1 MPHLDRPG
9 MIGLLE
15 RLGAESDATALEA
28 ARALHRQVGESG
40 FGWDA
45 VLRTGAAP
53 AFGGAAGN
61 APLAETSLSEESSD
75 QSSDDDL
82 PAAAPEAPA
91 PDQGEALRLIDRLL
105 ASQTLSGTLRED
117 LIEMKRGM
125 AEGSFDAM
133 DARYVR
139 ALAKRLGA

>member
-9 MIGLLE
+9 MIELLE

-28 ARALHRQVGESG
+28 ARTLHRQVSESG

-45 VLRTGAAP
+45 VLRTSAAP
-53 AFGGAAGN
+53 AFGGD
-61 APLAETSLSEESSD
+61 APLAETSLADEP
-75 QSSDDDL
+75 SDDDL

-105 ASQTLSGTLRED
+105 ARQTLSGTLRED
-117 LIEMKRGM
+117 LVEMKRSM
-125 AEGSFDAM
+125 AEGSFDPM

>member
-9 MIGLLE
+9 MIDLLE
-15 RLGAESDATALEA
+15 RLGAESDVTALEA
-28 ARALHRQVGESG
+28 ARTLHRQVGESG

-45 VLRTGAAP
+45 VLRTDTAP
-53 AFGGAAGN
+53 AFSGD
-61 APLAETSLSEESSD
+61 APIAETSLSEESSD

-91 PDQGEALRLIDRLL
+91 PDQGETLRLIDCLL